1 MSSCQTIAINK
12 QSLIID
18 SRIQMDPVLEN
29 IIRQNPK
36 LRIRDAIDLYRQ
48 HCQSNAEAISNDNI
62 CKITKYFQ
70 GMC

>member
-1 MSSCQTIAINK
+1 
-12 QSLIID
+12 
-18 SRIQMDPVLEN
+18 MDPVLEN